1 MSEVIVKN
9 PWVVEVAEREHPE
22 ASYVGQPYFG
32 RGAWQFSRAFVL
44 ESDAMAYAK
53 RYAEDNEWVRVVYR
67 DV

>member
-1 MSEVIVKN
+1 MDEQIIKN
-9 PWVVEVAEREHPE
+9 PWVVDVAEREYHE
-22 ASYVGQPYFG
+22 VTYSGETMFS

-44 ESDAMAYAK
+44 EDDALAYAK